1 MNEISKILEKVKHDK
16 DFTNL
21 IQSNFLEFVVANG
34 IEIPKEILIS
44 EIKEYFNKHTYNPDS
59 KGLNKARGAISNYYK
74 EEGIVISKENIIL
87 TASTS
92 ESYTQ
97 IFSNFTKPG
106 QEILFP
112 NPCYPL
118 FEYLAKY
125 SNITPKF
132 YKLDEDNGWK
142 INLKDLEKSITKK
155 TVGIVLISPNNP
167 TGTISSQKEIK
178 QIELIAK
185 KHNLFI
191 IFDEVFSEF
200 RSEKDF
206 PRPTMNNEV
215 KIFILN
221 GISKMI
227 ALPDLKLAWIAIP
240 GSDNKIIDK
249 LETSNDTYLNANY
262 LTQSLIPTLLPY
274 RKTIAKNINSILNIN
289 RNSLKILINKYPKFI
304 KGNIGTGGIH
314 SILKL
319 NTSLDEEKLVLKFL
333 SKKNLLVHPGY
344 FYDIKS
350 TNKSSH
356 IVISFLN
363 ENRSFK
369 KALEL
374 LAEIQTL

>member
-1 MNEISKILEKVKHDK
+1 MNEISKVLEKIK
-16 DFTNL
+16 DNANFTNL
-21 IQSNFLEFVVANG
+21 IQSNFLEFVVANK
-34 IEIPKEILIS
+34 IEIPKKILLS
-44 EIKEYFNKHTYNPDS
+44 KIKEYFDKHTYNPDS
-59 KGLNKARGAISNYYK
+59 KGLIGAREAISNYYK
-74 EEGIVISKENIIL
+74 EEGIVIKKENIIL

-118 FEYLAKY
+118 FEYLAIY
-125 SNITPKF
+125 SNITPRF
-132 YKLDEDNGWK
+132 YKLDEDNAWK
-142 INLKDLEKSITKK
+142 IDLKHLEKFISKK

-167 TGTISSQKEIK
+167 TGTIASQEEVRL
-178 QIELIAK
+178 IELIAK

-206 PRPTMNNEV
+206 PRPSGNNKV
-215 KIFILN
+215 NVFILN
-221 GISKMI
+221 GISKML
-227 ALPDLKLAWIAIP
+227 ALPDLKLAWLAISGP
-240 GSDNKIIDK
+240 DNKIVDK

-274 RKTIAKNINSILNIN
+274 RKTISRNINSIININ
-289 RNSLKILINKYPKFI
+289 RNSLKIFINKYPEFI

-319 NTSLDEEKLVLKFL
+319 NTSLDEEHLVLKL
-333 SKKNLLVHPGY
+333 LNKKKLLVHPGY
-344 FYDIKS
+344 FYDIDS

-356 IVISFLN
+356 IVISLLK
-363 ENRSFK
+363 ENKSFK
-369 KALEL
+369 KALKL